1 MKKRFRFI
9 KLMFIISFSMLA
21 ITATVENGTVQAF
34 SNQVIQQGATGDDV
48 IELQSRLQYLGFYN
62 GKIDGVFG
70 WGTYWALRN
79 FQYEFGMKIDGL
91 AGEKTKAKLA
101 NASNYNEQFVK
112 EQINKG
118 NKFTHYGGVD
128 LNKQKKPQAGG
139 GQKQQQPSGQGKS
152 GDASGGQTGGGTQ
165 GGGTAGGAGG
175 TQQGAG
181 TGGQQQQGGGGEIA
195 QAPEQQKKPSAA
207 NMPNGYSE
215 NDIQLMANAVYGEA
229 RGEPYIG
236 QVAVAAVILN
246 RVESATFPNTVSGV
260 IFEPRAFTAVAD
272 GQIWLTPNEKARE
285 AVLDAINGWDPT
297 GNAMYYFNP
306 DTATSGWIW
315 TRPQIK
321 KIGKHIFCK

>member
-1 MKKRFRFI
+1 MNKKFLLSKI
-9 KLMFIISFSMLA
+9 MIIISFIVLV
-21 ITATVENGTVQAF
+21 IPLVGNGEKATAF
-34 SNQVIQQGATGDDV
+34 SDQIIQQGAVGDDV

-79 FQYEFGMKIDGL
+79 FQYEFGLPIDGL
-91 AGEKTKAKLA
+91 AGQKTKDKLA
-101 NASNYNEQFVK
+101 KASNYNEQFVK

-128 LNKQKKPQAGG
+128 LNKQKKPSSSGG
-139 GQKQQQPSGQGKS
+139 GGGGTQQKKQPANQGQTG
-152 GDASGGQTGGGTQ
+152 GGQTGGGQT
-165 GGGTAGGAGG
+165 
-175 TQQGAG
+175 
-181 TGGQQQQGGGGEIA
+181 GGGGQASGGQSGGNQGQTGGGGATNQPA
-195 QAPEQQKKPSAA
+195 QQKPSAA

-229 RGEPYIG
+229 RGEPYTG

-246 RVESATFPNTVSGV
+246 RLESATFPNTISGV

-272 GQIWLTPNEKARE
+272 GQIWLTPNEGARE

-297 GNAMYYFNP
+297 GNALYYFNP

-321 KIGKHIFCK
+321 RIGKHIFCK